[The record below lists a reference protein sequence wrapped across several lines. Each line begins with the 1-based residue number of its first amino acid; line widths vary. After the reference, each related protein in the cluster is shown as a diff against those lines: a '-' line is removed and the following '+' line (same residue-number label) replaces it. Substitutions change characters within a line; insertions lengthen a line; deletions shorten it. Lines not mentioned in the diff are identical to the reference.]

1 MDKAAFG
8 RETAADQSDVHL
20 DAACWRG
27 SAWGGNRRSK
37 SNRNH
42 ALESLLKVLL
52 GASTSERRIE
62 QKGGNQFLAVGCR
75 RQMAGTTS

>member
-27 SAWGGNRRSK
+27 SAWG
-37 SNRNH
+37 
-42 ALESLLKVLL
+42 AIDE
-52 GASTSERRIE
+52 ASRIE
-62 QKGGNQFLAVGCR
+62 IMRLRAY
-75 RQMAGTTS
+75 